1 MNRRGLYT
9 LATLLLVAT
18 VVPNARAQDTAGPA
32 AARPPEIEKLLEL
45 GRDPDRLRQAMS
57 DPKQVQ
63 DLMRLMESDTVREYF
78 RDPQHLRELLSEVD
92 INQVRET
99 VQSVDPTILRRA
111 ALMRTLERLRVQLK
125 PTDEEWKVL
134 APRIEKLL
142 LAQQDVRAGIRGPG
156 RGGFGGAFGNFG
168 GNNVAPTTEVE
179 EAAADLRDVAQDP
192 TVNSA
197 EAKRRL
203 SIYRKA
209 REKARQRVE
218 DAERDLKELLSQRQ
232 EGLLVMLGILE

>member
-9 LATLLLVAT
+9 LATLILAAVA
-18 VVPNARAQDTAGPA
+18 PNAWAQNTGPA

-63 DLMRLMESDTVREYF
+63 EVMRLMESDTVREYF
-78 RDPQHLRELLSEVD
+78 RDPQHIRELMSEID
-92 INQVRET
+92 PEQIRQTMAE
-99 VQSVDPTILRRA
+99 VDPTILRRA
-111 ALMRTLERLRVQLK
+111 ALMRTLERLRIQLK

-134 APRIEKLL
+134 SPRIEKLL
-142 LAQQDVRAGIRGPG
+142 LAQQDVRAGIRGAG
-156 RGGFGGAFGNFG
+156 RGGLGGGAFGNFG
-168 GNNVAPTTEVE
+168 GNNLAPTTEVE
-179 EAAADLRDVAQDP
+179 EAAAELREVAQDLS
-192 TVNSA
+192 VNSA

-218 DAERDLKELLSQRQ
+218 QAERDLKEVLSQRQ
-232 EGLLVMLGILE
+232 EGLLVMLGVLE